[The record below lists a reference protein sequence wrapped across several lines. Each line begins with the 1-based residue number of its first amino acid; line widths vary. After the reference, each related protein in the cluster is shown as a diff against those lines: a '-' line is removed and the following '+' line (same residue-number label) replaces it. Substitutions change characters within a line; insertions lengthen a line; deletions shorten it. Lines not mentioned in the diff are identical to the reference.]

1 MTFTLLNL
9 VAIPSQTGFKLN
21 LGRDFLAHGQ
31 TVSKVMARFHR
42 FTQLVAIVHLIRIN
56 CDYLT

>member
-21 LGRDFLAHGQ
+21 LGRDFWLMDKRLGSNGSISQ
-31 TVSKVMARFHR
+31 VYTVSSDCSPY
-42 FTQLVAIVHLIRIN
+42 QN
-56 CDYLT
+56 